1 METAPV
7 RARVREFWSVVRP
20 EVAGARVPRVFA
32 WR

>member
-7 RARVREFWSVVRP
+7 RAKVREFWSLVRP
-20 EVAGARVPRVFA
+20 EVVGACVPREFA